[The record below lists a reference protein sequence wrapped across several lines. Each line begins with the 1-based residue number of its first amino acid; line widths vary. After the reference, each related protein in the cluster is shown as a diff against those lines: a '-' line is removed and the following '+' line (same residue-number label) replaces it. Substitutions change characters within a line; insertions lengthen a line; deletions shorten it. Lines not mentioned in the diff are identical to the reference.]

1 MWQQRNGSPLNTRT
15 YSVCALADD
24 DMVIVYRGGG
34 GEKVYDEKVR
44 IRHRPT
50 LSAIR
55 SLLFLCLWD
64 NLFICVHG
72 QQIGPNISL

>member
-1 MWQQRNGSPLNTRT
+1 M
-15 YSVCALADD
+15 CALADD

-64 NLFICVHG
+64 NLFI
-72 QQIGPNISL
+72 